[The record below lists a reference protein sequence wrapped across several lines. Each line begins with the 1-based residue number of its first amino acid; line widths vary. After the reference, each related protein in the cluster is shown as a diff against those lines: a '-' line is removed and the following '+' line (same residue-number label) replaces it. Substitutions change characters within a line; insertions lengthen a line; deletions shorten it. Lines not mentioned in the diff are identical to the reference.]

1 MTFRRPGLAML
12 VVALAMGVPAAAGFS
27 LFSNTWGDV
36 IVATDTTPEG
46 RELEPPSPERSV
58 YYLGRSLG
66 AKLGS
71 LRGDKLPDEEEIT
84 RFVAKVLAKQ
94 GYLGARP
101 GVNEPTLYLVLQWG
115 YLQPSS
121 GDLLWFL
128 GYNSDQDIAAP
139 SFPGMLGPEV
149 WRRGFRSR
157 TIQAVL
163 DGASIANYGII
174 VTAFEYQS
182 ASTTK
187 PIIYWQTRIAL
198 PANGK
203 SMAAALPA
211 MLVAAGPQIGRMSDS
226 PVLLNADEARQGV
239 VEMGDLEVLGFE
251 PNGRSEDAGSTR
263 D

>member
-1 MTFRRPGLAML
+1 MTFLRAASAFL
-12 VVALAMGVPAAAGFS
+12 VVGLTIGVPAAAGFS

-46 RELEPPSPERSV
+46 RKLEPPSPDRPV

-71 LRGDKLPDEEEIT
+71 LRGDKLPDEEEMT

-94 GYLGARP
+94 GYRGARP
-101 GVNEPTLYLVLQWG
+101 GVNEPTLYLVVQWG

-128 GYNSDQDIAAP
+128 GYNPDQDIAAP
-139 SFPGMLGPEV
+139 SFPGLLGPEV

-163 DGASIANYGII
+163 DGATSANYGII
-174 VTAFEYQS
+174 VTAFDYKS
-182 ASTTK
+182 AST
-187 PIIYWQTRIAL
+187 PEPVIYWQTRIAL

-211 MLVAAGPQIGRMSDS
+211 MLVAAGPQIGRMSES

-251 PNGRSEDAGSTR
+251 PGHAPQDTRPTR